1 MYLIAGLGNPG
12 DKHAGQRH
20 NVGFMAVDAIADE
33 WSFGPWRAKHHGL
46 MNEGNVGDHKV
57 ALLKPQTFMNNS
69 GQSVAALAKFYKI
82 DTNRIIIFYDE
93 LDLEPGRVRVKQGG
107 GHGGHNGV
115 KSLHAHLPDHDFWRV
130 RIGIGHPGHKDK
142 VTPYVLGDFS
152 KSEKEWVGPLCDSL
166 SRHVALLLDGDD
178 AGYTNKIA
186 LDLK

>member
-1 MYLIAGLGNPG
+1 MFLIAGLGNPG

-33 WSFGPWRAKHHGL
+33 WSFGPWRAKHQGL
-46 MNEGNVGDHKV
+46 MSEGRIGDVKV
-57 ALLKPQTFMNNS
+57 ALLKPQIFMNNS

-82 DTNRIIIFYDE
+82 DTDRIVVFCDE
-93 LDLEPGRVRVKQGG
+93 LDLDPGRVRVKQGG
-107 GHGGHNGV
+107 GHGGHNGI

-152 KSEKEWVGPLCDSL
+152 KSEKEWVAPLMDDL
-166 SRHVALLLDGDD
+166 SSHVDLLL
-178 AGYTNKIA
+178 AGAPDKYMNK
-186 LDLK
+186 LTTS